1 MHLKDIMLVFQFKLQ
16 STNGCQKACSYVK
29 YKFWSILKLSHKN
42 KFFETFNLVAQA
54 HDLK

>member
-1 MHLKDIMLVFQFKLQ
+1 MHLKDIMLVFQSKLQ